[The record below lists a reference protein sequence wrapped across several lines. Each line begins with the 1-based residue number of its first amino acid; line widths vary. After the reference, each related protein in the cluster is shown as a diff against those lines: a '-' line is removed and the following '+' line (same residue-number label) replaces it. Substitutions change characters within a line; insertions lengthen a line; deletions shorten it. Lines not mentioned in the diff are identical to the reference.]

1 MPVTRLLLLGTAG
14 AVLLGAGCTS
24 AGPPPAQVA
33 EVQRADVTEVV
44 EAPATVTARSTAT
57 MSAPAEGTVAAVL
70 VRDGERV
77 RKGQVL
83 LRLDSPVAQER
94 LTQARSAAGSAAAG
108 RVQLP
113 HADLSPLQDQL
124 DAAAADSA
132 AAGRAA
138 AEQLP
143 DPALKARAL
152 QAVAAADARYRAA
165 AAAARAA
172 LRQADSG
179 VGSLQSAINAVG
191 GTQRAQAQLA
201 VASARST
208 VDALTVRAP
217 QAGVVTLGS
226 AGGSSPGPSGDVSQ
240 LLGQLPPAAQGQA
253 QQLLGAG
260 GAGAGGGGAGSG
272 GATAGTGPVTVG
284 ARVGSGAPLVTV
296 TDLSGLG
303 LAAEVDE
310 TDVLLVQPGVPAEV
324 QVDAVQGAGY
334 PASVTSVDLAPST
347 GSRGGV
353 SYRVRLSL
361 RAGRT
366 ADGQRAPAPRPGMS
380 AVVQLQVRRAPAAV
394 SVPAGALVQDAGRG
408 VVFVVQDG
416 RARRRE
422 VVVGATGADRV
433 QVLRGVT
440 VGERVVARDA
450 DKLRDGQ
457 QLAR

>member
-1 MPVTRLLLLGTAG
+1 
-14 AVLLGAGCTS
+14 
-24 AGPPPAQVA
+24 
-33 EVQRADVTEVV
+33 
-44 EAPATVTARSTAT
+44 
-57 MSAPAEGTVAAVL
+57 
-70 VRDGERV
+70 
-77 RKGQVL
+77 
-83 LRLDSPVAQER
+83 
-94 LTQARSAAGSAAAG
+94 
-108 RVQLP
+108 
-113 HADLSPLQDQL
+113 
-124 DAAAADSA
+124 
-132 AAGRAA
+132 
-138 AEQLP
+138 
-143 DPALKARAL
+143 
-152 QAVAAADARYRAA
+152 
-165 AAAARAA
+165 
-172 LRQADSG
+172 
-179 VGSLQSAINAVG
+179 
-191 GTQRAQAQLA
+191 
-201 VASARST
+201 

-226 AGGSSPGPSGDVSQ
+226 AGGGSPAASGDVSQ

-260 GAGAGGGGAGSG
+260 GAGSGGAGPGSG
-272 GATAGTGPVTVG
+272 GASAGTGPVTVG

-422 VVVGATGADRV
+422 VVVGATGVDRV